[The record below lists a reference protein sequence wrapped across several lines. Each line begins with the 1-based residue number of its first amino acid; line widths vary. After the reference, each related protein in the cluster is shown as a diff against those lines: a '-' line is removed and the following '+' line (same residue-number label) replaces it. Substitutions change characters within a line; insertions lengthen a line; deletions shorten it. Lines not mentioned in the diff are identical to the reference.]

1 MKGYERGS
9 PVRSYVVGMSEI
21 PAGYEDLLTR
31 PLFGHFATVRPDGNP
46 AVTPMWFSWDG
57 EVLRFTHTT
66 RRAKLRNI
74 EHNRHVALSVLD
86 PDEPYRYLQAR
97 GEVESV
103 EPDPTGAFYLELA
116 VRYGREYPAPPPDAP
131 DRVIISV
138 RPFAYSK
145 Q

>member
-1 MKGYERGS
+1 MT
-9 PVRSYVVGMSEI
+9 EI
-21 PAGYEDLLTR
+21 PNGYEDLLVR
-31 PLFGHFATVRPDGNP
+31 PLIGHLATVRPDGNP

-74 EHNRHVALSVLD
+74 EHNPHVAMSVTD
-86 PDEPYRYLQAR
+86 PEQPYRYLQAR
-97 GEVESV
+97 GIVEQV
-103 EPDPTGAFYLELA
+103 DPDPTGAFYVELA
-116 VRYGREYPAPPPDAP
+116 ARYGRDRPSPPPDSP
-131 DRVIISV
+131 DRVIIAV